1 MKKFTTITASAVLAL
16 GMIACGGGEK
26 KAETTEPAQAAEPVE
41 AASKTVS
48 VDAAASS
55 VEWKGTMIGVYSH
68 SGNIALKEGSI
79 EWNGDNIAGG
89 NFVVDMT
96 TINPTDS
103 AYSEENTPEKL
114 VGHLGTD
121 DFFAVEQNPTASFEI
136 TGSDLAAGTVTGNLT
151 IRGKTNAE
159 TVTNVMVDE
168 ATGAI
173 SGALTFNRQN
183 YDVAYKA
190 SMKDMVLADDI
201 ELNITLKPVM

>member
-16 GMIACGGGEK
+16 GIIACSSGEK
-26 KAETTEPAQAAEPVE
+26 KAETTEPAQAAEPLE

-79 EWNGDNIAGG
+79 EWNGDNIVGG

-96 TINPTDS
+96 TINPNDS
-103 AYSEENTPEKL
+103 AYSDENTPEKL